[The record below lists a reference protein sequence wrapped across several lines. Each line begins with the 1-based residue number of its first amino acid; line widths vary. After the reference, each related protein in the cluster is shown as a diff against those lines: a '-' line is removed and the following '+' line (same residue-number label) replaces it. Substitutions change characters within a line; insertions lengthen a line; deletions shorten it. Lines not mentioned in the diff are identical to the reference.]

1 MKHPLAE
8 TLESIEGNGTFFNFD
23 TRPFMLPGLHVADFG
38 EISFPI
44 AESEVKRL
52 ITYAQKASFGKGMAT
67 VMDTSVRSVWEID
80 AEKLSFRNHQWR
92 KRIDE
97 MIENSKRGFGIEQ
110 GKVEASLYKLL
121 IYEEGDFFLPH
132 RDSEK
137 EMGMFATLIIGLPSR
152 HSGGKLI
159 LRHGGQEHTC
169 DFSLDD
175 YMYAFPFVA
184 FYADC
189 EHEVKPVTSGYRVC
203 LVYNLLLKETDKIYR
218 APEFTRQTEDM
229 ARTLALLKKQ
239 SPDQPLV
246 LLLSHQYTPA
256 NFSLD
261 SLKFHDRPRAQA
273 FLQACSKAGYDA
285 CLGLVTYRQMGSLEG
300 VGYDYYD
307 YNHYSGESDGTMG
320 EVYDDDLYIENW
332 AKTTTPGLGFLAITK
347 ENLLSSVNWDNDEP
361 IEKIEEGFT
370 GNAGM
375 TMEYFYRYGAL
386 IFWPKDQEVNLLK
399 ACETAVQLEW
409 LEYYTGL
416 ANDTG
421 ENNYKNKSETLFNLI
436 LHAKVDS
443 YYLPENG
450 NAILKAL
457 ILLKNK
463 DLLKDALVSLLFQ
476 MFAKTDVAMWLDL
489 MSVYPLP
496 ELSGFFREIRE
507 KGEGPAIAHYLDILD
522 RFSSSGEERMKYD
535 SFLQDE
541 LKDLSHAVKTAQK
554 TKRIKNGQKA
564 QIRIIYLSLCLG
576 QNSTDALWVDNTL
589 AAMTQNASRTYIN
602 NTLCQA
608 LMQYQKSES
617 KAPGMLAI
625 RLREFCEA
633 SLKERAAN
641 KPSPPGDWTRSMPVD
656 NRYEELKLLSAFMAS
671 PTASVFEYRENQEYR
686 KQMERIIE
694 RFSLDLTCETIKRG
708 SPYTLKLTK
717 NQNSYEKS
725 MRDWEKDVA
734 LLKMI

>member
-8 TLESIEGNGTFFNFD
+8 TLESIEGNGTFFNFG
-23 TRPFMLPGLHVADFG
+23 TRPFMLPGLKIADFG
-38 EISFPI
+38 EVSFPL
-44 AESEVKRL
+44 AEGEVKRL

-80 AEKLSFRNHQWR
+80 AEKLSFHNHQWG
-92 KRIDE
+92 KCIDKI
-97 MIENSKRGFGIEQ
+97 IENCKRGFGIEQ

-137 EMGMFATLIIGLPSR
+137 EIGMFATLIIGLPSR

-159 LRHGGQEHTC
+159 LRHSGQEHTC

-175 YMYAFPFVA
+175 YMYAFPFVS

-203 LVYNLLLKETDKIYR
+203 LVYNLLLKETDKTYG

-261 SLKFHDRPRAQA
+261 SLKYHDRPRAQA
-273 FLQACSKAGYDA
+273 FLQACNKAGYDA

-307 YNHYSGESDGTMG
+307 YDYGHDSSESHGTMG
-320 EVYDDDLYIENW
+320 EVYEDDLYIENW

-375 TMEYFYRYGAL
+375 TMEYYYRYGAL

-409 LEYYTGL
+409 LDYYTGL
-416 ANDTG
+416 ANDTD
-421 ENNYKNKSETLFNLI
+421 ENNYKNKSETLFNYI
-436 LHAKVDS
+436 IHVPVDS

-463 DLLKDALVSLLFQ
+463 ELLKDALASSLFQ
-476 MFAKTDVAMWLDL
+476 MFTKTDVAGWLDL

-496 ELSGFFREIRE
+496 EFSGFFKEIRE

-522 RFSSSGEERMKYD
+522 RFSSSGTGHMKYD
-535 SFLQDE
+535 SFLQNE
-541 LKDLSHAVKTAQK
+541 LKELPHAIKTGKK
-554 TKRIKNGQKA
+554 TKNGQNA

-576 QNSTDALWVDNTL
+576 QNSTDTLWVENTL
-589 AAMTQNASRTYIN
+589 AAMVQNASRTYIN
-602 NTLCQA
+602 NRLCQA
-608 LMQYQKSES
+608 LMQYQKTES

-633 SLKERAAN
+633 SLKERVAN
-641 KPSPPGDWTRSMPVD
+641 KPSPPGDWTRSIPAKD

-671 PTASVFEYRENQEYR
+671 PTARVYEYRENKEYR

-694 RFSLDLTCETIKRG
+694 HFSLDLTCETIKRG
-708 SPYTLKLTK
+708 SPHTLKLTK

>member
-1 MKHPLAE
+1 MKHPLVE
-8 TLESIEGNGTFFNFD
+8 IVESIEGNGTFFSFG

-38 EISFPI
+38 EVSFPL

-52 ITYAQKASFGKGMAT
+52 ITYAQKASFGKGTAT

-80 AEKLSFRNHQWR
+80 AEKLSFHNNQWG
-92 KRIDE
+92 KCIDK
-97 MIENSKRGFGIEQ
+97 IIDNSKRGFGIEQ

-152 HSGGKLI
+152 HSGGKLM
-159 LRHGGQEHTC
+159 LRHNDQEHTC

-175 YMYAFPFVA
+175 YMYAFPFVS

-203 LVYNLLLKETDKIYR
+203 LVYNLLLKETDKTYG

-261 SLKFHDRPRAQA
+261 SLKYHDRPRAQA
-273 FLQACSKAGYDA
+273 FLQACSEAGYDA
-285 CLGLVTYRQMGSLEG
+285 CLGLVTYSQMGSLEG

-307 YNHYSGESDGTMG
+307 YDYDSSESDGTMG
-320 EVYDDDLYIENW
+320 EVYEDDLYIENW
-332 AKTTTPGLGFLAITK
+332 AKTTTPGLGHLAITE
-347 ENLLSSVNWDNDEP
+347 ENLLSGVNCDNDEP
-361 IEKIEEGFT
+361 IEKFAEGFT

-375 TMEYFYRYGAL
+375 TMEYYYRYGAI
-386 IFWPKDQEVNLLK
+386 IFWPKDQEINLLK
-399 ACETAVQLEW
+399 ACATAVKLEW
-409 LEYYTGL
+409 LDYYTDL
-416 ANDTG
+416 ANDPD
-421 ENNYKNKSETLFNLI
+421 ENNYRNKSEALLNLI
-436 LHAKVDS
+436 IHTPLNN

-450 NAILKAL
+450 DAILNAL

-463 DLLKDALVSLLFQ
+463 ELLKDALASLLFQ
-476 MFAKTDVAMWLDL
+476 MFTKTDVSGWLDL
-489 MSVYPLP
+489 MRVYPLQ
-496 ELSGFFREIRE
+496 EFSGFFKEIRE

-522 RFSSSGEERMKYD
+522 RFSSSEVEHMKYD
-535 SFLQDE
+535 SFLKSE
-541 LKDLSHAVKTAQK
+541 LKDLSHAIKTAQK
-554 TKRIKNGQKA
+554 TKRTKNA

-576 QNSTDALWVDNTL
+576 KKSTDALWVDNTL
-589 AAMTQNASRTYIN
+589 AAMVQNASRTYIN

-608 LMQYQKSES
+608 LMQYQKAES
-617 KAPGMLAI
+617 KAPGMLAL

-633 SLKERAAN
+633 SLKERVAN
-641 KPSPPGDWTRSMPVD
+641 KPSPPGDWTRSIPAKD
-656 NRYEELKLLSAFMAS
+656 NRSEELKLLSAFMAS
-671 PTASVFEYRENQEYR
+671 PTAHVFEYRVNKEYR
-686 KQMERIIE
+686 KQMERVIE
-694 RFSLDLTCETIKRG
+694 RFSLDLTCETIKIG
-708 SPYTLKLTK
+708 SPHTLRLTK

-725 MRDWEKDVA
+725 MRNWEKDVA